1 MIAQRRLSQHWISR
15 ARIHNSFQYIL
26 YIRRGSAAHT
36 WVVKIYNPAQC
47 AYYPCEHLHTQQT
60 KFHYASVCTEQH
72 IVFAVTYCVPFLF
85 VFRQRLN
92 HYFISILFLAHLYSR
107 QVGALRATRQPLF

>member
-1 MIAQRRLSQHWISR
+1 MGGQN
-15 ARIHNSFQYIL
+15 IHNPARSVLIT
-26 YIRRGSAAHT
+26 RVS
-36 WVVKIYNPAQC
+36 IY
-47 AYYPCEHLHTQQT
+47 TQQT